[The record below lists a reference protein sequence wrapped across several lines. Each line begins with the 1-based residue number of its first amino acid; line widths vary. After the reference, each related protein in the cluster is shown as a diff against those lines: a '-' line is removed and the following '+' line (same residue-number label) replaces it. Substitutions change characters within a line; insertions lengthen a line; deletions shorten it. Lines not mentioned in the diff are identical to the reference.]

1 MLDLFG
7 ARVYNGYMNKKV
19 KFLFNID
26 EKVKEKLAIEAGY
39 RKLSMGKTLNDI
51 LEYYLDQREKER
63 LQVIKNMEESKDV
76 SVLIDPF
83 FENQK

>member
-1 MLDLFG
+1 MLDLFW
-7 ARVYNGYMNKKV
+7 AKAYNGYMNKKV

-63 LQVIKNMEESKDV
+63 LQIIKNMEESKNAP
-76 SVLIDPF
+76 VLIDPVF
-83 FENQK
+83 WNQK

>member
-1 MLDLFG
+1 MLDLFR
-7 ARVYNGYMNKKV
+7 AKVYNVYMNKKV

-63 LQVIKNMEESKDV
+63 LQIIKNMEESKNAP
-76 SVLIDPF
+76 VLIDPV
-83 FENQK
+83 FEDKK

>member
-1 MLDLFG
+1 
-7 ARVYNGYMNKKV
+7 MNKKV

-26 EKVKEKLAIEAGY
+26 ERVKEKLAIEAGY

>member
-7 ARVYNGYMNKKV
+7 AKVYNIYMNKKV

-63 LQVIKNMEESKDV
+63 LQIIKNMEETKNAP
-76 SVLIDPF
+76 VLIYPV
-83 FENQK
+83 FEDQK

>member
-1 MLDLFG
+1 MLDLFR
-7 ARVYNGYMNKKV
+7 AKVYNVYMNKKV

-63 LQVIKNMEESKDV
+63 LQIIKNMEESKNAPV
-76 SVLIDPF
+76 VFDPV
-83 FENQK
+83 FEEPK

>member
-1 MLDLFG
+1 
-7 ARVYNGYMNKKV
+7 MNKKV

>member
-7 ARVYNGYMNKKV
+7 AKVYNVYMNKKV

-63 LQVIKNMEESKDV
+63 LQIIKNMEESKNAP
-76 SVLIDPF
+76 VLIDPV
-83 FENQK
+83 FEDKK

>member
-1 MLDLFG
+1 
-7 ARVYNGYMNKKV
+7 
-19 KFLFNID
+19 
-26 EKVKEKLAIEAGY
+26 
-39 RKLSMGKTLNDI
+39 MGKTLNDI